1 MNTQNRLSH
10 FHTIIICLVT
20 CMALV
25 ASSCQQAD
33 HETAAVQNEELAT
46 QYLEAYNAQDIDA
59 LQAVLADRIT
69 MYGEEHGPDFLLD
82 MIRGAWGAFP
92 DITLEPTV
100 IAGSEDY
107 VTVRL
112 MVTGTGAGEFLGHDI
127 DGKNFRATET
137 ILFGVTDGLISEYS
151 YNWDEL
157 GFWTQLGVVESPYPE
172 E

>member
-1 MNTQNRLSH
+1 
-10 FHTIIICLVT
+10 
-20 CMALV
+20 MALV
-25 ASSCQQAD
+25 ASACQQTDREMASS
-33 HETAAVQNEELAT
+33 QNEDLAM
-46 QYLEAYNAQDIDA
+46 QYIEAYNAQDIDA
-59 LQAVLADRIT
+59 LQAVLADRIK
-69 MYGEEHGPDFLLD
+69 MYGEEHEPDFLLD

-100 IAGSEDY
+100 IAGSDDY

-127 DGKNFRATET
+127 DGKEFRVTET
-137 ILFGVTDGLISEYS
+137 ILFGVRDERISEYS

>member
-1 MNTQNRLSH
+1 MNEQNTTSH
-10 FHTIIICLVT
+10 LFITFSTLIFGLVFI
-20 CMALV
+20 

-33 HETAAVQNEELAT
+33 RETAAAQNEELAM
-46 QYLEAYNAQDIDA
+46 QYIEAYNAQDPDA
-59 LQAVLADRIT
+59 LQAVLAERIK
-69 MYGEEHGPDFLLD
+69 MYGEEHEPGFLLD
-82 MIRGAWGAFP
+82 MIRGAWAAFP

-100 IAGSEDY
+100 IAGSDDY

-112 MVTGTGAGEFLGHDI
+112 MVTGTGEGELLGYDI
-127 DGKNFRATET
+127 DGKEFRVTET
-137 ILFGVTDGLISEYS
+137 IMFGVTDGHISEYS